1 MLKITFSVASII
13 TLYYIY
19 NCYFSSSE
27 SHNQFLDE
35 EISSN
40 KESDNVRND
49 IKNDIINDIINDKET
64 LKKNM
69 QLVVYKPKHLI
80 PYKNYNDW
88 EII

>member
-49 IKNDIINDIINDKET
+49 IKNDIINDKET